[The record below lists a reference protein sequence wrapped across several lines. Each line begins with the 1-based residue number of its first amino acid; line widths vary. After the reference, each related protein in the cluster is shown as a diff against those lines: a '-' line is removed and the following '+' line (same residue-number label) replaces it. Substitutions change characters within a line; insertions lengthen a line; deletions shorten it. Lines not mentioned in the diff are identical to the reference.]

1 MKIGERFK
9 SMIQNWLNIVPAA
22 NQSVVLQEL
31 LPREIEVLRS
41 QLWYRGDATELRQFF
56 HQIGDGSGSFWASVP
71 NKNNIRKIHSGL
83 PAIIADTLAYIV
95 YSDMDKI
102 KVTGEK
108 ENSIFESVSKAVDF
122 NELVGK
128 AVVDTLVSGD
138 GAFKISVDMTENS
151 VSDVPIVEFWSAD
164 KVEYRYIRGVLK
176 EVVFRSEHKE
186 GDRLYH
192 LEECYG
198 KGYIE
203 SRLYD
208 NSGHEVRL
216 DSVPCLSGIET
227 RTIFD
232 GDYIMAVP
240 LKFCA
245 SKKYP
250 NRGKSIFDGG
260 KSDCFDAL
268 DEVISQWWD
277 AIRAGRVTK
286 YIPSDKIPRSPENGA
301 LQRVNSFGN
310 EFIEIASSLGDER
323 SSQIQVVQPDI
334 KYDAFVSSYTNCL
347 LMCLQGLVSPA
358 TLGID
363 VGKMSS
369 ADAQREKKDVT
380 GNTRNTITTALEKA
394 LPELV
399 SAVLKTYDN
408 MQGKAPEEYEVSVD
422 FGEYGAP
429 DFDSRVETVGKAS
442 TYGIMSV
449 ETQVEELW
457 GSSKEDEWKAGEVKR
472 IMQEKGLADGT
483 TPAVGDELA

>member
-1 MKIGERFK
+1 MKLGERVK
-9 SMIQNWLNIVPAA
+9 AMLQNWLNIVPAA
-22 NQSVVLQEL
+22 KQSVVLQEK
-31 LPREIEVLRS
+31 LPRELEVLRA
-41 QLWYRGDATELRQFF
+41 QLWYRGDAAELRQFF
-56 HQIGDGSGSFWASVP
+56 QQIGDKSGGFWASVP
-71 NKNNIRKIHSGL
+71 GKSGIRKIHSGL

-95 YSDMDKI
+95 YSDMDDI
-102 KVTGEK
+102 QVEGTSG
-108 ENSIFESVSKAVDF
+108 SAAFEEIQEHMNF
-122 NELVGK
+122 TQLVGS
-128 AVVDTLVSGD
+128 AIVDALITGD
-138 GAFKISVDMTENS
+138 GAFKVSVDPSLSTTP
-151 VSDVPIVEFWSAD
+151 VVEFWGAD
-164 KVEYRYIRGVLK
+164 RVSYDYARGILR
-176 EVVFRSEHKE
+176 EVVFHSVHEVENRT
-186 GDRLYH
+186 YH
-192 LEECYG
+192 LEEHYG
-198 KGYIE
+198 IGYVDNI
-203 SRLYD
+203 LMD
-208 NSGHEVRL
+208 NSGRQVELACAPALAGIPPRVEF
-216 DSVPCLSGIET
+216 SG
-227 RTIFD
+227 
-232 GDYIMAVP
+232 GYIMAVP
-240 LKFCA
+240 LRFYD

-286 YIPSDKIPRSPENGA
+286 YIPSDKIPRSPDDGS
-301 LQRVNSFGN
+301 LQRVNSFGC
-310 EFIEIASSLGDER
+310 EFIELAPSLGDER

-380 GNTRNTITTALEKA
+380 GNTRNTITAALEKA

-408 MQGKAPEEYEVSVD
+408 MQGKAPEDYNVSVT

-457 GSSKEDEWKAGEVKR
+457 GSSKEDEWKAAEVKR
-472 IMQEKGLADGT
+472 IMQEKGLIDGASS
-483 TPAVGDELA
+483 AVGDEFA

>member
-1 MKIGERFK
+1 MKLGERVK
-9 SMIQNWLNIVPAA
+9 AMLQNWLNIVPAVG
-22 NQSVVLQEL
+22 QSVVLQEK

-41 QLWYRGDATELRQFF
+41 QLWYRGDAAELRQFF
-56 HQIGDGSGSFWASVP
+56 HQIGDGSGGFWASVP
-71 NKNNIRKIHSGL
+71 GKSGIRKIHSGL

-95 YSDMDKI
+95 YSDMDDI
-102 KVTGEK
+102 QVEGTAET
-108 ENSIFESVSKAVDF
+108 EALEEIQEHMNFTQ
-122 NELVGK
+122 LVGS
-128 AVVDTLVSGD
+128 AIVEALITGD
-138 GAFKISVDMTENS
+138 GAFKVSVDTALS
-151 VSDVPIVEFWSAD
+151 PTPVVEFWGAD
-164 KVEYRYIRGVLK
+164 RVSYDYARGILR
-176 EVVFRSEHKE
+176 EVVFHSVHETKNRT
-186 GDRLYH
+186 YH
-192 LEECYG
+192 LEEHYG
-198 KGYIE
+198 IGYVDNI
-203 SRLYD
+203 LMD
-208 NSGHEVRL
+208 NSGHQVEL
-216 DSVPCLSGIET
+216 ACVPALAGIPPRVEFSG
-227 RTIFD
+227 
-232 GDYIMAVP
+232 GYIMAVP
-240 LKFCA
+240 LRFYD

-286 YIPSDKIPRSPENGA
+286 YIPSDKIPRSPDDGS
-301 LQRVNSFGN
+301 LQRVNSFGC
-310 EFIEIASSLGDER
+310 EFIELAPSLGDER

-363 VGKMSS
+363 VGKMQS

-380 GNTRNTITTALEKA
+380 GNTRNTITAALEKA

-399 SAVLKTYDN
+399 VAVLMTYDN
-408 MQGKAPEEYEVSVD
+408 MQEKPPRTYQVAVT

-457 GSSKEDEWKAGEVKR
+457 GSSKDEAWKASEVQR
-472 IMQEKGLADGT
+472 IMQGKGLADGST
-483 TPAVGDELA
+483 SAVGDEFA